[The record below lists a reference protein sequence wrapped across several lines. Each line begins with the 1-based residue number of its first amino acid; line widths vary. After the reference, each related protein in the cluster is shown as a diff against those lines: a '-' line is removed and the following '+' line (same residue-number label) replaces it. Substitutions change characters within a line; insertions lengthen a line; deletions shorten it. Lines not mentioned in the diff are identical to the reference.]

1 MKSHYPTDSGFA
13 FLVRQ
18 KLFLERL
25 AGIEPALS
33 GRKHD
38 ILPLN
43 YSRNLSNISTLDKFI
58 IH

>member
-1 MKSHYPTDSGFA
+1 M
-13 FLVRQ
+13 
-18 KLFLERL
+18 LERV

-43 YSRNLSNISTLDKFI
+43 YTRAYEYNYKVFFFFLQVLKYFYKLI
-58 IH
+58 IYVLL